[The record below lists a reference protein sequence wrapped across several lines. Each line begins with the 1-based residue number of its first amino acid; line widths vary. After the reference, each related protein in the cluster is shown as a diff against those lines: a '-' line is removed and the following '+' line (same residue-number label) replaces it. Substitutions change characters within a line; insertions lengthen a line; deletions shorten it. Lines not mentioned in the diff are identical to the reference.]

1 MNNDQ
6 RLLPA
11 NFPPPW
17 ASAWGE
23 DGFGLFAELHYSG
36 VIQRFRWLLPGSFW
50 MGSPPDEP
58 EREPW
63 SYSKETRHRVTL
75 SQGYWLADTACTQ
88 ALWQAVMGENPSRFN
103 DDPLKPVEMVSWHDV
118 QGFLERLNRQ
128 IGGLQARLPSEAEW
142 EYACRAGSETPFS
155 FGDTIS
161 SRQVNYDGNS
171 PYNNGEKGEYRRTT
185 VAVKS
190 LPANPWGL
198 YEMHGNVWEWCR
210 DAWREDLGGGD
221 VTDPL
226 FDPPD
231 RDVVRVLRG
240 GGWYE
245 NGGFVRSAF
254 RYRHQPD
261 ARASSIGF
269 RLALG

>member
-1 MNNDQ
+1 MSNDHH
-6 RLLPA
+6 LLPA

-17 ASAWGE
+17 AYAWGE
-23 DGFGLFAELHYSG
+23 DAFGLFAKLYYQN

-63 SYSKETRHRVTL
+63 GDRKETRHRVGL

-88 ALWQAVMGENPSRFN
+88 ALWQAVMGENPSIFN
-103 DDPLKPVEMVSWHDV
+103 DDLVKPVEMVSWHEV
-118 QGFLERLNRQ
+118 QSFIEQLNRQ

-142 EYACRAGSETPFS
+142 EYACRAGTETPFS
-155 FGDTIS
+155 FGDAIS
-161 SRQVNYDGNS
+161 PRLVNYNGNY
-171 PYNNGEKGEYRRTT
+171 PFNNGEKGEYRAAT
-185 VAVKS
+185 VAVKR
-190 LPANPWGL
+190 LPANAWGL

-210 DAWREDLGGGD
+210 DGWREDLGCDD

-226 FDPPD
+226 FDPTD
-231 RDVVRVLRG
+231 RDVARVLRG
-240 GGWYE
+240 GGWYDD
-245 NGGFVRSAF
+245 GGDVRSAV
-254 RYRHQPD
+254 RSGDQPFD
-261 ARASSIGF
+261 RDHGIGF